1 MCVCVRVCVKVAAN
15 VYDCCNASVLQT
27 LFSSSRLL
35 VTHSHHSVFVIHCT
49 AFVITRRNNQV
60 FMFVITP
67 DLSKVFCYIFYLWY
81 LFVASGYIILLVSCF
96 VSFFCFVFCPL
107 LQSAFLPCDSFEL
120 KWKIYAVKG
129 ISLSF
134 MASFNPV
141 IEMFDKIPVL
151 VSCAVKD
158 IC

>member
-1 MCVCVRVCVKVAAN
+1 MAVN

-107 LQSAFLPCDSFEL
+107 LQSAFFYLVILLNSNGRYMLSKAFLCLSWQALTQSL
-120 KWKIYAVKG
+120 KCLIKFLCWY
-129 ISLSF
+129 
-134 MASFNPV
+134 
-141 IEMFDKIPVL
+141 PVL
-151 VSCAVKD
+151 
-158 IC
+158 